1 MEPGYDKITPSI
13 QALSTEERSLTMSAK
28 RKDKKAVFF
37 GQERANTKILLINT
51 VTQLPA
57 GSGIRPMPEWQSRTC
72 NIWWDTRMQMWHG
85 MSIPMLPMPM
95 QKILQ
100 FQTNGKAQKLGWG
113 YTKFTP
119 IGRRTIK
126 RCNGSYTN
134 EILKGETFWF
144 IKRYKRKKTMVKIL
158 FICHGKISSELQKH
172 WFYRVFVKMKQEFTT
187 SLLLLKFEL
196 FASTR

>member
-1 MEPGYDKITPSI
+1 MEPECDKITLSI
-13 QALSTEERSLTMSAK
+13 QALSTAERSLTMSAK
-28 RKDKKAVFF
+28 REDIKTMFF

-72 NIWWDTRMQMWHG
+72 NTWWDTRMQMWHG

-134 EILKGETFWF
+134 EILKCETFWF

-158 FICHGKISSELQKH
+158 FICHGSTLSKPGNA
-172 WFYRVFVKMKQEFTT
+172 WFSRTFWDRFKQFTT
-187 SLLLLKFEL
+187 HLLLLK
-196 FASTR
+196 T